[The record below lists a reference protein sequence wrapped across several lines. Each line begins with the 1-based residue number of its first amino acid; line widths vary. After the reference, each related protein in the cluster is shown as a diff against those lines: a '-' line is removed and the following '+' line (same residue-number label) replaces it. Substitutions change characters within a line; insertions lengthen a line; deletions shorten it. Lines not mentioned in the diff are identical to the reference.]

1 MTALGFFPSPVRGGG
16 EGKRSSLKRA
26 TVVLLFAALI
36 WGSMIP
42 VLSALAEHYDPWL
55 LSWLRYVLGM
65 PVLWI
70 AVMLSA
76 RPVLTPA
83 PLRAGRLL
91 KLGAAMTVFSVL
103 YTFGVAH
110 SHPATAAIV
119 LMCGPITATILSRI
133 MLGSIMPSGFLSTLA
148 LVVGGGVFV
157 VLGTPGRPAG
167 GLGLRG
173 GEILLIAAQLCW
185 NWYSIRAQQWLADR
199 GQIMLSAL
207 TTSVASVLLAGVCA
221 VVWGTV
227 GIQWPDRPP
236 TGAEAG
242 MMLWIGVLGVAVA
255 ILLWNTGVSLVGV
268 AVASLFSN
276 SAPVFA
282 IGLAALMGA
291 EPSWLQL
298 LGGAIVMGGIAVH
311 QLRQLRLARR

>member
-1 MTALGFFPSPVRGGG
+1 MR
-16 EGKRSSLKRA
+16 RSLRRA
-26 TVVLLFAALI
+26 TLVLLFAALI
-36 WGSMIP
+36 WGSMVP
-42 VLSALAEHYDPWL
+42 VLAALAQRYDVWL
-55 LSWLRYVLGM
+55 LSWLRYVLGV
-65 PVLWI
+65 PVLWL

-76 RPVLTPA
+76 RPLAPPA

-91 KLGAAMTVFSVL
+91 QLGAAMTVFSVL

-133 MLGSIMPSGFLSTLA
+133 MLGSSMPPGFLFTLL
-148 LVVGGGVFV
+148 LVVGGGVIV

-173 GEILLIAAQLCW
+173 GEALLIAAQVCW

-207 TTSVASVLLAGVCA
+207 TTSVASVLLGGVCLA
-221 VVWGTV
+221 VGLAG
-227 GIQWPDRPP
+227 GIRWPDGPP
-236 TGAEAG
+236 AVADAG
-242 MMLWIGVLGVAVA
+242 MMLWIGVLGVAAA

-276 SAPVFA
+276 SAPIFA
-282 IGLAALMGA
+282 IGIAALMGV

-298 LGGAIVMGGIAVH
+298 GGGAIVMGAIALH
-311 QLRQLRLARR
+311 QLRQMRLARR